1 MLRVNQKLSGVVSGV
16 GMNKLRVIVDGE
28 TREEA
33 ESTAAR
39 ELASQIS
46 AENGYANGGLCETPQ
61 VGPIG
66 ADGDVLEDVSAL
78 EPGIEVIGFRV
89 EFTFANRA

>member
-1 MLRVNQKLSGVVSGV
+1 MLRVNQKLSGVVAGV
-16 GMNKLRVIVDGE
+16 GMNKLRVVVDGE

-39 ELASQIS
+39 EMASQIS
-46 AENGYANGGLCETPQ
+46 AENGYGNGGLCETPI

-66 ADGDVLEDVSAL
+66 ASGDVLEDVAAL
-78 EPGIEVIGFRV
+78 EPNAEVIGFRA